1 MIKCKVQFLMEY
13 NVRLYA
19 IYCVGPICSVYKW
32 CHCLCNPTFSDESC
46 EVLSIMSN
54 KLMAWDSSV
63 DLTTLRMHSI
73 RKFEKKFTICTAVLL
88 QCGTLLPC
96 YNKLML

>member
-1 MIKCKVQFLMEY
+1 MIKCKVQYLMEY
-13 NVRLYA
+13 NVRLNA
-19 IYCVGPICSVYKW
+19 INCVGPICSVFKW

-46 EVLSIMSN
+46 EVLSMSN
-54 KLMAWDSSV
+54 KLMALDSLV

-73 RKFEKKFTICTAVLL
+73 RKFEKKHLTICTAVLL
-88 QCGTLLPC
+88 QCGTLLHC